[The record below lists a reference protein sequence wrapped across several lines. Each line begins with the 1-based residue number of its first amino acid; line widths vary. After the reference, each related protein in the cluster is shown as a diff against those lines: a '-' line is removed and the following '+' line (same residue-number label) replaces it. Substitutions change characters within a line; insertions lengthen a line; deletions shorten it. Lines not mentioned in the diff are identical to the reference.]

1 MNSYRIIGKGGLFS
15 IIKELLIGKANFDGY
30 YDDNHNEGPNYRG
43 TFREIDL
50 NADINYFLAIG
61 GENNMLLREKLMNQI
76 ASSGNMLMNC
86 ISEKAHL
93 YDNSRIGSGN
103 IVMPFAHIGSQCVI
117 GNGTIVYSGSI
128 IEHDSIV
135 GDNVIL
141 TPGVRTGGGCCI
153 GNNVFIGIGST
164 LSDGVTVGEG
174 SIIGAGSLV
183 LKDIPSGVLVYGSPA
198 KAIGLN
204 TIYRKI

>member
-15 IIKELLIGKANFDGY
+15 IINELLIGKANFDGY
-30 YDDNHNEGPNYRG
+30 YDDNLNEGPNYRG
-43 TFREIDL
+43 SFREIDL
-50 NADINYFLAIG
+50 NADLNYFLAIG

-76 ASSGNMLMNC
+76 ASSGKMLMNC

-93 YDNSRIGSGN
+93 YGNAKIGSGN
-103 IVMPFAHIGSQCVI
+103 IVMPFAHIGSQCII
-117 GNGTIVYSGSI
+117 GNGTIIYSGTI

-135 GDNVIL
+135 GNNVIL
-141 TPGVRTGGGCCI
+141 TPGVSTGGGCCI

-183 LKDIPSGVLVYGSPA
+183 LKDVPRGVLVYGSPA
-198 KAIGLN
+198 KVIGLN